1 MYYLPYLNH
10 GLGIF
15 LPCLSVILYLKS
27 WNPLLAWVSWGALK
41 NARFISEKLFFF
53 SRMHCP
59 ATKDRAS
66 VAEKLETSRSV
77 EFPHI
82 ETTTQLRLCSVYL

>member
-1 MYYLPYLNH
+1 MPECHPLPEIVEPLACM
-10 GLGIF
+10 GILGS
-15 LPCLSVILYLKS
+15 PEKCSLYKRE
-27 WNPLLAWVSWGALK
+27 AV
-41 NARFISEKLFFF
+41 FF

-82 ETTTQLRLCSVYL
+82 ETTTQLRLCSVSL